1 MARGP
6 GFEARETEMNLS
18 IIFKLLLRDDDIHT
32 NSVEEL
38 SLSSHLTRGRFRA
51 LPWHPFS
58 LKVCSVLI
66 DSPGRDLWSLT
77 H

>member
-32 NSVEEL
+32 NSVEEM
-38 SLSSHLTRGRFRA
+38 SLSSHLTVAVFAHFLGIRF
-51 LPWHPFS
+51 P
-58 LKVCSVLI
+58 
-66 DSPGRDLWSLT
+66 
-77 H
+77 